1 MSLSRVQSNLPLDLE
16 QLIRDSIG
24 VFIAVHREL
33 GSGMSEKVY
42 ASAVHVELNE
52 RGISFESEKP
62 IRFDIAASFCAIN
75 GWI

>member
-16 QLIRDSIG
+16 QLIHESIG

-42 ASAVHVELNE
+42 APVFFVVLV
-52 RGISFESEKP
+52 
-62 IRFDIAASFCAIN
+62 AS
-75 GWI
+75 